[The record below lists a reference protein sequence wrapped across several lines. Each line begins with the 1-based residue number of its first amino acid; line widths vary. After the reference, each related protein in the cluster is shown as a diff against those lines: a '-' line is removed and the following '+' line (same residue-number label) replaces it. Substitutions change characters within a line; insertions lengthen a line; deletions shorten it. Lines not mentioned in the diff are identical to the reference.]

1 MTDSLLPLSDVERT
15 TIDDC
20 WNRIGV
26 QGDKSCERLVE
37 HIHCRNCEVH
47 ASLATRLLDRF
58 ALERDESELINE
70 WMEEESCERRS
81 ILIFRVGEAWLA
93 LATRTLSEVATH
105 TPIHSLPHQRSL
117 GLMGVTNVRGA
128 LVACVSLAEMLG
140 LDSAEAVTERRV
152 VPRMLI
158 FSLADGPVVMP
169 VDEVEG
175 IEAVAVSQIV
185 EAGNGSV
192 PMARRFASGV
202 LQWKGR
208 SVTLLDEQILQQT
221 IARSLG

>member
-1 MTDSLLPLSDVERT
+1 MTDSLLPLSDIERAA
-15 TIDDC
+15 IDDC

-26 QGDKSCERLVE
+26 QGDKSCERLVQ

-58 ALERDESELINE
+58 ALQRDEDEPEHE
-70 WMEEESCERRS
+70 WVEEESGERRS

-93 LATRTLSEVATH
+93 LATRALSEVATR
-105 TPIHSLPHQRSL
+105 TSIHSLPHQRSL

-140 LDSAEAVTERRV
+140 LESAEAVTERRV

-175 IEAVAVSQIV
+175 IEAIAVSQVV
-185 EAGNGSV
+185 ETGNGSV

>member
-1 MTDSLLPLSDVERT
+1 MTDSLLPLSDVEREAV
-15 TIDDC
+15 DDC

-26 QGDKSCERLVE
+26 QGDKSCERLVK

-47 ASLATRLLDRF
+47 AALATQLLDRF
-58 ALERDESELINE
+58 ALQRSQEPEHE
-70 WMEEESCERRS
+70 WVEEADCERRS
-81 ILIFRVGEAWLA
+81 LLIFRVGEAWLA
-93 LATRTLSEVATH
+93 VATRALSEVATRSA
-105 TPIHSLPHQRSL
+105 IHSLPHQRSL

-140 LDSAEAVTERRV
+140 LDSAEAATERRV

-158 FSLADGPVVMP
+158 FNLVDGPVVMP

-175 IEAVAVSQIV
+175 IEAVEVSQVV

-202 LQWKGR
+202 LHWKGR